1 MVRDEV
7 DIVRLCVLHHL
18 TAGCERILVVDNG
31 SSDGTT
37 TVLRRLAKRTPLS
50 WTFDPGPYA
59 QDELMTGLVGEAT
72 RAGADW
78 VLPLD
83 ADEFWTGEAD
93 LRAALGSRLDSGA
106 TEVRRV
112 DFVQSR
118 EQRAPEAR
126 GVLGMTMRVA
136 APTEVTE
143 EAVLRFRRAS
153 CRSSSYRPLPNSPSV
168 QVPSWWS
175 RGAHT

>member
-37 TVLRRLAKRTPLS
+37 TVLRRLAKRTPVS

-59 QDELMTGLVGEAT
+59 QDELMTGLVGEAA

-93 LRAALGSRLDSGA
+93 LRAALCVTPRHRGDAGPASRLRTGKGA
-106 TEVRRV
+106 A
-112 DFVQSR
+112 S
-118 EQRAPEAR
+118 AR
-126 GVLGMTMRVA
+126 GPRC
-136 APTEVTE
+136 P
-143 EAVLRFRRAS
+143 
-153 CRSSSYRPLPNSPSV
+153 
-168 QVPSWWS
+168 WDDH
-175 RGAHT
+175 AHGSADRCDR